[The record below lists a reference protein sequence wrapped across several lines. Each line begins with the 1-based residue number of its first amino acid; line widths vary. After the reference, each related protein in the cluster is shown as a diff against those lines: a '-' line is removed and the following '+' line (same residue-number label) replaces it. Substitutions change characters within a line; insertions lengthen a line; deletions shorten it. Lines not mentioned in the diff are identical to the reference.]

1 MKHLPPE
8 DVLVERLQRLFATR
22 RRDVLLGIGDDAAV
36 VAGTGRL
43 VATTDALVEGS
54 DFRKDADPRRL
65 GRKALNVNLSDL
77 AAMGATPLWALLALG
92 LPRRTD
98 PAWLDAFAEG
108 FREVAQEHGAAV
120 VGGDLSAA
128 PVFFASVTVL
138 GRAPEKGLLRRDG
151 ARSGDSLYVSGTL
164 GSAAAGFLLLEAGY
178 RLRPDKTVKCPG
190 RTRLLKARAVEVA
203 RLIRHHV
210 DPRPTLDLGRALAG
224 GGVAS
229 AAIDL
234 SDGLSRDLHR
244 LCRASG
250 LSATLQIDS
259 LPVDTGIRELG
270 GLVRLDPLRL
280 ALFGGEDYGLLFTV
294 PRRKRPLADRLAA
307 RFAIR
312 AIGTMDD
319 RGEPGTVLLRTAGG
333 ERPLPDA
340 GWDHFDR

>member
-8 DVLVERLQRLFATR
+8 DVLVGRLQRLFATR

-43 VATTDALVEGS
+43 VVTTDALVEGS

-65 GRKALNVNLSDL
+65 GRKALAVNLSDL
-77 AAMGATPLWALLALG
+77 AAMGATPLWALMALG

-98 PAWLDAFAEG
+98 PSWFDSFAEG
-108 FREVAQEHGAAV
+108 FRDVAQEHGVAV

-128 PVFFASVTVL
+128 SVFFASVTVL
-138 GRAPEKGLLRRDG
+138 GRAPSRGLLRRDG
-151 ARSGDSLYVSGTL
+151 ARAGDLLYVSGTL

-178 RLRPDKTVKCPG
+178 RLHPDKTVRSPG
-190 RTRLLKARAVEVA
+190 RTRLLPTRATEVA
-203 RLIRHHV
+203 RLIRHQI
-210 DPRPTLDLGRALAG
+210 DPRPKLDLGRLLADG
-224 GGVAS
+224 RVAS
-229 AAIDL
+229 SAIDL

-250 LSATLQIDS
+250 LSATLEIDR
-259 LPVDTGIRELG
+259 LPVDTGIGELG

-294 PRRKRPLADRLAA
+294 PKRKRALAERLAA
-307 RFAIR
+307 RFPMR
-312 AIGTMDD
+312 PIGVMEN
-319 RGEPGTVLLRTAGG
+319 RGQPGTVRLRSADS

-340 GWDHFDR
+340 GWDHFER